1 MDNEKETRRTSDQV
15 VLLEKA
21 TTRTT
26 KRLSDNLVY
35 RLGTSRR
42 SELMGVITN
51 NGKTYQA
58 ILNDYLDTL

>member
-1 MDNEKETRRTSDQV
+1 MNNELETRRTSDQV

>member
-1 MDNEKETRRTSDQV
+1 MDNTRETRRTSDQV

-35 RLGTSRR
+35 QLGTSRR

-51 NGKTYQA
+51 NGKPYQA
-58 ILNDYLDTL
+58 ILNDYLETL